1 MFLFLNFQI
10 ITEKNDFSLRF
21 EKLFISSL
29 ALSKYFLGD
38 RQNYGRI
45 YDKYFYKSDK
55 LLVIVVRHYDLFISY
70 DKIRYFL
77 HSNFSQ
83 TCCDYPRK
91 NANRLE
97 KNNYI
102 LLGQYFY

>member
-45 YDKYFYKSDK
+45 YDKYFYKTVSIVSNIFTVTNYW
-55 LLVIVVRHYDLFISY
+55 LL
-70 DKIRYFL
+70 
-77 HSNFSQ
+77 
-83 TCCDYPRK
+83 
-91 NANRLE
+91 
-97 KNNYI
+97 
-102 LLGQYFY
+102 